1 MSSFAQFVEVILP
14 LPLAGTFTYRVPR
27 DLEANIQIG
36 KRVVVPF
43 GRRKLYTGI
52 ILQIH
57 DRPPT
62 AYQAKYVDD
71 VLDDQP
77 VIFKAQLAFWD
88 WMRQYYMCHLGDVMN
103 AAIPS
108 GLKLSSESRLTIHP
122 DFDGSMDD
130 LEDEEHDILEAL
142 QHTDFLKMEDLAQL
156 VRKTHI
162 HRLIRQ
168 MSERRIVVQYEEI
181 QQKFKPKKEIIYRLA
196 EWLEDKEKLEDIFE
210 ALNRAPKQLE
220 ALMQFLQCSRTSKQK
235 GIVKRQILVG
245 DSGASD
251 AAINQL
257 IKKDILIKNAVEAT
271 RLVDKSSWAKH
282 GIVLTPNQDK
292 AFEELSHE
300 LIDKDAVLLYGVTGS
315 GKTEIYI
322 QLIQEHLT
330 NGNQVLYMLPE
341 IALTTQI
348 IYRLQEHFGKKV
360 GIFHSKMSDNERVE
374 VWKKQLSDEPYDII
388 LGARSSL
395 FLPFKKLGFVILD
408 EEHEHTFK
416 QHDPAPRYHARD
428 AAAFLCKQAG
438 AKLLLGSATPSIEA
452 YYNGKRDKIGLVQL
466 NERYG
471 GIQLPHIELCDLTVE
486 RKADSMKGPFSSQL
500 LQRIKET
507 LDRRQQVIIFQNRR
521 GYSSFLQCNNCGWV
535 PDCINC
541 DISLTYHKYSQDVR
555 CHYCGHGDKAPQICP
570 RCKSTYIK
578 TKGFGTEQIE
588 EELSLHFPEIKIA
601 RMDLDTT
608 RGKHSYARIISDF
621 EEQRVQILVGTQMV
635 TKGLDFDHVGLVGIL
650 NADGL
655 LNYPDFRAF
664 ERAYQLMAQVSG
676 RAGRKG
682 RRGLVVV
689 QTSDPQHFIIE
700 QVVKNDY
707 EGMYEAELAQRKQF
721 RYPPFIRMITITI
734 KHRDRDVVDKASDVL
749 ASALRHVPDKLL
761 LGPEYPLIQRIRN
774 KYNKQI
780 ILKMG
785 GQNIKQRKERIFEII
800 REVHSQKEFRSVFF
814 QPDVDPI

>member
-1 MSSFAQFVEVILP
+1 M
-14 LPLAGTFTYRVPR
+14 
-27 DLEANIQIG
+27 
-36 KRVVVPF
+36 
-43 GRRKLYTGI
+43 
-52 ILQIH
+52 
-57 DRPPT
+57 
-62 AYQAKYVDD
+62 
-71 VLDDQP
+71 
-77 VIFKAQLAFWD
+77 
-88 WMRQYYMCHLGDVMN
+88 
-103 AAIPS
+103 

>member
-300 LIDKDAVLLYGVTGS
+300 LIDKDAVLL
-315 GKTEIYI
+315 
-322 QLIQEHLT
+322 IQEHLT

-507 LDRRQQVIIFQNRR
+507 LDRRQQVIIFQNGR

>member
-1 MSSFAQFVEVILP
+1 MSSYAQFVEVILP

-27 DLEANIQIG
+27 TLEQEVQIG
-36 KRVVVPF
+36 KRVTIPF

-52 ILQIH
+52 IHQIH

-62 AYQAKYVDD
+62 NYQAKYVDD
-71 VLDDQP
+71 LLDDEP
-77 VIFKAQLAFWD
+77 VIFDDQLDFWN

-122 DFDGSMDD
+122 DYDGSLDD
-130 LEDEEHDILEAL
+130 LEPEEMDILEAL
-142 QHTDFLKMEDLAQL
+142 QTSDFLKMDELATL
-156 VRKTHI
+156 VRKTHL
-162 HRLIRQ
+162 HRIIRL
-168 MSERRIVVQYEEI
+168 MSDKRIVVQYEEL
-181 QQKFKPKKEIIYRLA
+181 QHKFKPKKEIIYRLA
-196 EWLEDKEKLEDIFE
+196 DWLEEKEKLEEIFDT
-210 ALNRAPKQLE
+210 LNRAPKQLE
-220 ALMQFLQCSRTSKQK
+220 ALMQFLQCSRTSKEK

-245 DSGASD
+245 DNGISD
-251 AAINQL
+251 AAVNAL
-257 IKKDILIKNAVEAT
+257 LKKDILVKQEIEAT

-282 GIVLTPNQDK
+282 GIILTENQDK
-292 AFEELSHE
+292 AFDQLSHA
-300 LIDKDAVLLYGVTGS
+300 LVDKDAVLLHGITGS

-322 QLIQEHLT
+322 QLIQEHLA
-330 NGNQVLYMLPE
+330 NGNQVLYLLPE

-348 IYRLQEHFGKKV
+348 IHRLQEHFGEKV
-360 GIFHSKMSDNERVE
+360 GIYHSKMSDNERVE
-374 VWKKQLSDEPYDII
+374 VWKKQLTDEPYQII

-452 YYNGKRDKIGLVQL
+452 YYNGKRDKIGLVHL

-471 GIQLPHIELCDLTVE
+471 GIQLPHIELCDLNIE
-486 RKADSMKGPFSSQL
+486 RKAETMKGPFSSQL
-500 LQRIKET
+500 LQRITET
-507 LDRRQQVIIFQNRR
+507 LGRKQQVIIFQNRR

-570 RCKSTYIK
+570 QCKSTYIK

-588 EELSLHFPEIKIA
+588 EELSLHFPEAVVA

-621 EEQRVQILVGTQMV
+621 EENRVQILVGTQMV

-650 NADGL
+650 NADAL

-707 EGMYEAELAQRKQF
+707 EGMYETELAQRKQF

-749 ASALRHVPDKLL
+749 VAALAPVPDKLL
-761 LGPEYPLIQRIRN
+761 LGPEYPLVQRIRN

-785 GQNIKQRKERIFEII
+785 GQNIKERKERIFEII
-800 REVHSQKEFRSVFF
+800 REIHSQKEFRSVFF

>member
-1 MSSFAQFVEVILP
+1 MSSYAQFVEVILP
-14 LPLAGTFTYRVPR
+14 IPLEGTFTYRVPR
-27 DLEANIQIG
+27 DMETEIQVG

-52 ILQIH
+52 IYQIH

-71 VLDDQP
+71 LLDDAP
-77 VIFKAQLAFWD
+77 IILDTQLAFWD

-122 DFDGSMDD
+122 DFDGSMED
-130 LEDEEHDILEAL
+130 LEPEEHDILEAL
-142 QHTDFLKMEDLAQL
+142 QNQDFLTMEDIATM
-156 VRKTHI
+156 VRKTHV
-162 HRLIRQ
+162 H
-168 MSERRIVVQYEEI
+168 RIVRLMADKRIIVQYEEL

-196 EWLEDKEKLEDIFE
+196 QWLEDKEKLEEVFD
-210 ALNRAPKQLE
+210 ALGRAPKQLE
-220 ALMQFLQCSRTSKQK
+220 ALMQFLQCSRTGKGK
-235 GIVKRQILVG
+235 GIVKRQVLVG
-245 DSGASD
+245 DHYISD
-251 AAINQL
+251 AAVNAL
-257 IKKDILIKNAVEAT
+257 IKKDILIKDEVEIA
-271 RLVDKSSWAKH
+271 RLEDTSSWAKH
-282 GIVLTPNQDK
+282 GIVLTEVQDK
-292 AFEELSHE
+292 AFEELSHS
-300 LIDKDAVLLYGVTGS
+300 LIDKDAVLLHGVTGS

-322 QLIQEHLT
+322 RLIQEHLA

-348 IYRLQEHFGKKV
+348 IKRLQEHFGEKV
-360 GIFHSKMSDNERVE
+360 GIYHSKISDNERVE
-374 VWKKQLSDEPYDII
+374 VWNKQLSDEPYQVI

-395 FLPFKKLGFVILD
+395 FLPFQKLGFVILD

-416 QHDPAPRYHARD
+416 QHEPAPRYHARD
-428 AAAFLCKQAG
+428 ATAYLCKQAG

-452 YYNGKRDKIGLVQL
+452 YYNGKRERIGLVHL

-471 GIQLPHIELCDLTVE
+471 GIQLPFIEICDLKVE

-500 LQRIKET
+500 LQRITET
-507 LDRRQQVIIFQNRR
+507 LERNQQVIIFQNRR

-541 DISLTYHKYSQDVR
+541 DISLTYHKYSNDLR
-555 CHYCGHGDKAPQICP
+555 CHYCGHGDKPPSICP
-570 RCKSTYIK
+570 QCQSTYIK

-588 EELSLHFPEIKIA
+588 EELALLFPQAVVA
-601 RMDLDTT
+601 RMDMDTT
-608 RGKHSYARIISDF
+608 RGKHSYARIINDF
-621 EEQRVQILVGTQMV
+621 EERRVDILVGTQMV

-650 NADGL
+650 SADAL

-689 QTSDPQHFIIE
+689 QTSDPQHFIID
-700 QVVKNDY
+700 QVVKNNY
-707 EGMYEAELAQRKQF
+707 EGMYEVELAQRKQF

-734 KHRDRDVVDKASDVL
+734 KHRDREVVDKASDVL
-749 ASALRHVPDKLL
+749 AKELAQIPDMLL

-785 GQNIKQRKERIFEII
+785 GQNIKERKARIFSII
-800 REVHSQKEFRSVFF
+800 RSVHAQKEFRSVFF
-814 QPDVDPI
+814 QPDVDPV

>member
-27 DLEANIQIG
+27 DLEQEVEIG

-52 ILQIH
+52 ILQVH

-71 VLDDQP
+71 VLDEQP
-77 VIFKAQLAFWD
+77 VILDAQLAFWD

-130 LEDEEHDILEAL
+130 LEDEENDILEAL
-142 QHTDFLKMEDLAQL
+142 QHNDFLKMEDLAQL

-196 EWLEDKEKLEDIFE
+196 DWLEDKQKLEEVFD
-210 ALNRAPKQLE
+210 ALKRAQKQLD
-220 ALMQFLQCSRTSKQK
+220 ALMIFLQCSRTSKEK
-235 GIVKRQILVG
+235 GIVKRQVLIG
-245 DSGASD
+245 DNGASN
-251 AAINQL
+251 AAVNAL
-257 IKKDILIKNAVEAT
+257 IKKEILIKEEVEAT

-282 GIVLTPNQDK
+282 EIVLTPNQDK
-292 AFEELSHE
+292 AFEELSHA
-300 LIDKDAVLLYGVTGS
+300 LIDKNAVLLHGVTGS
-315 GKTEIYI
+315 GKTEIYN
-322 QLIQEHLT
+322 QLIQEHIT
-330 NGNQVLYMLPE
+330 NGKQVLYMLPE

-348 IYRLQEHFGKKV
+348 IYRLQKHFGKRV

-395 FLPFKKLGFVILD
+395 FLPFKKLGFIILD

-428 AAAFLCKQAG
+428 AASFLCKQAG

-452 YYNGKRDKIGLVQL
+452 YYNGKRDKIGLVHL
-466 NERYG
+466 TERYG

-500 LQRIKET
+500 LLRIKET

-555 CHYCGHGDKAPQICP
+555 CHYCGHGDKAPQVCP
-570 RCKSTYIK
+570 QCKSTYIK

-588 EELSLHFPEIKIA
+588 EELALHFPAIQIA

-650 NADGL
+650 NADAL

-689 QTSDPQHFIIE
+689 QTTDPQHFIIE
-700 QVVKNDY
+700 QVVRNDY
-707 EGMYEAELAQRKQF
+707 KGMYEAELAQRKQF
-721 RYPPFIRMITITI
+721 RYPPFIRMITVTI

-749 ASALRHVPDKLL
+749 AAALQSVPDKLL
-761 LGPEYPLIQRIRN
+761 LGPEYPLVQRIRN

-785 GQNIKQRKERIFEII
+785 GANIKERKARIFEII
-800 REVHSQKEFRSVFF
+800 REVHAQKEFRSVFF
-814 QPDVDPI
+814 QPDVDPV

>member
-1 MSSFAQFVEVILP
+1 MSSYAQFVEVILP

-27 DLEANIQIG
+27 TLEQEVQIG
-36 KRVVVPF
+36 KRVTIPF

-52 ILQIH
+52 IHQIH

-62 AYQAKYVDD
+62 NYQAKYVDD
-71 VLDDQP
+71 LLDDEP
-77 VIFKAQLAFWD
+77 VIFDDQLDFWN

-122 DFDGSMDD
+122 DYDGSLDD
-130 LEDEEHDILEAL
+130 LEPEEMDILEAL
-142 QHTDFLKMEDLAQL
+142 QTSDFLKMDELATL
-156 VRKTHI
+156 VRKTHL
-162 HRLIRQ
+162 HRIIRL
-168 MSERRIVVQYEEI
+168 MSDKRIVVQYEEL
-181 QQKFKPKKEIIYRLA
+181 QHKFKPKKEIIYRLA
-196 EWLEDKEKLEDIFE
+196 DWLEEKEKLEEIFDT
-210 ALNRAPKQLE
+210 LNRAPKQLE
-220 ALMQFLQCSRTSKQK
+220 ALMQFLQCSRTSKEK

-245 DSGASD
+245 DNGISD
-251 AAINQL
+251 AAVNAL
-257 IKKDILIKNAVEAT
+257 LKKDILVKQEIEAT

-282 GIVLTPNQDK
+282 GIILTENQDK
-292 AFEELSHE
+292 AFDQLSHA
-300 LIDKDAVLLYGVTGS
+300 LVDKDAVLLHGITGS

-322 QLIQEHLT
+322 QLIQEHLA
-330 NGNQVLYMLPE
+330 NGNQVLYLLPE

-348 IYRLQEHFGKKV
+348 IHRLQEHFGEKV
-360 GIFHSKMSDNERVE
+360 GIYHSKMSDNERVE
-374 VWKKQLSDEPYDII
+374 VWKKQLTDEPYQII

-452 YYNGKRDKIGLVQL
+452 YYNGKRDKIGLVHL

-471 GIQLPHIELCDLTVE
+471 GIQLPHIELCDLNIE
-486 RKADSMKGPFSSQL
+486 RKAETMKGPFSSQL
-500 LQRIKET
+500 LQRITET
-507 LDRRQQVIIFQNRR
+507 LGRKQQVIIFQNRR

-570 RCKSTYIK
+570 QCKSTYIK

-588 EELSLHFPEIKIA
+588 EELSLHFPEAVVA

-621 EEQRVQILVGTQMV
+621 EENRVQILVGTQMV

-650 NADGL
+650 NADAL

-707 EGMYEAELAQRKQF
+707 QGMYETELAQRKQF

-749 ASALRHVPDKLL
+749 AAALAPVPDKLL
-761 LGPEYPLIQRIRN
+761 LGPEYPLVQRIRN

-785 GQNIKQRKERIFEII
+785 GQNIKERKERIFEII
-800 REVHSQKEFRSVFF
+800 REIHSQKEFRSVFF

>member
-300 LIDKDAVLLYGVTGS
+300 LIDKDAVL
-315 GKTEIYI
+315 
-322 QLIQEHLT
+322 LIQEHLT